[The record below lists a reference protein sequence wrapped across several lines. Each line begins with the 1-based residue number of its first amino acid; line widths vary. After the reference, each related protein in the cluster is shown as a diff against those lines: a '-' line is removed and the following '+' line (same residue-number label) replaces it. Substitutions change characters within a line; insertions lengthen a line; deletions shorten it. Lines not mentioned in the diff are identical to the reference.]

1 MSRLREILRPE
12 AERRANRAHE
22 DYGINGAV
30 DSVGDFADCINS
42 HIDILCGDLD
52 ANCRALAV
60 QLEFWE
66 GCRWDTE
73 SAPRL
78 ERVERPGVPDQMCWR
93 LVGGGPWEDGAV
105 VWFAATVEGCRP
117 HDIHVPG
124 IDSIFG
130 VPEACRC
137 IWAALEKREEGGQS

>member
-1 MSRLREILRPE
+1 VSRLRDILRPE
-12 AERRANRAHE
+12 AELRASLTHQDPE
-22 DYGINGAV
+22 WGPD
-30 DSVGDFADCINS
+30 DD
-42 HIDILCGDLD
+42 HLDILCDDID
-52 ANCRALAV
+52 ANTRALAV
-60 QLEFWE
+60 QLAFWE

-130 VPEACRC
+130 VPEACRAL
-137 IWAALEKREEGGQS
+137 WSALETREDGGQP